1 MINFRGRFFLNQN
14 SNILVFGSKIL
25 RLDWMKKICQ
35 LGLSLVFLLRRI
47 KEEARLWRPRTS
59 STASFLLFWRGW
71 GYKVKRTIK
80 KWIHSIIHQKPHKKS
95 WKSNLKNFEIF
106 LSIFM
111 LFRPFD
117 YSFREKKPRENEM
130 GLHYF
135 FSRENRR
142 KLFGWKI
149 AQKCN
154 WQRCT
159 LPVATNWV
167 QISNKIA
174 TRLKTETIFSVKL
187 QMSKSSE
194 KTNV

>member
-1 MINFRGRFFLNQN
+1 MPTRPFFGFSPAAHQGR
-14 SNILVFGSKIL
+14 S
-25 RLDWMKKICQ
+25 
-35 LGLSLVFLLRRI
+35 
-47 KEEARLWRPRTS
+47 EAVEAARTS

-80 KWIHSIIHQKPHKKS
+80 KWIHSIIHQKPHKS
-95 WKSNLKNFEIF
+95 RENPTLKISKFF
-106 LSIFM
+106 SRFSCC
-111 LFRPFD
+111 FD
-117 YSFREKKPRENEM
+117 LLIAHFAKKKPRENEM
-130 GLHYF
+130 VLHYF

-142 KLFGWKI
+142 KLCWKI